1 MLSCFPNLQG
11 SCNLLLLLSFL
22 SASVTPASDRI
33 TGEASQS
40 QVEVQPKNT
49 GTKNGAFYLGY
60 LEMMYFV

>member
-1 MLSCFPNLQG
+1 MLSCLPNLQG

-40 QVEVQPKNT
+40 QVEKYNQRIQEQRMVLST
-49 GTKNGAFYLGY
+49 
-60 LEMMYFV
+60 